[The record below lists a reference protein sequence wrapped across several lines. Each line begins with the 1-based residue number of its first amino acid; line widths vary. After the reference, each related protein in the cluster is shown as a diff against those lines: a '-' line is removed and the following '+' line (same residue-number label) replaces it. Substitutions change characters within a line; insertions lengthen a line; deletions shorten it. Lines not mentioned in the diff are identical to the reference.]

1 MGKAASPTTTE
12 EIYAAPIPGGSEMR
26 AVINQ
31 SVASSGSANPIAAG
45 NQAILTSKK
54 REILY
59 KNGYT
64 IPGKAVALPAAEAL
78 SGIKHNAKLG
88 GNIAKD
94 ERRSNASWKRS
105 TETDAHHVVAAEA
118 IAADTPRKFMFAA
131 GIGINDRDNG
141 VLLPR
146 YKTTKIATMPNASPH
161 QHIHTALYYSNVV
174 TEFYRVRDKKDEQQ
188 VRMLLKSISR
198 RLQNG
203 QFGY

>member
-1 MGKAASPTTTE
+1 MTTE
-12 EIYAAPIPGGSEMR
+12 EIYAASIPGGAEMR
-26 AVINQ
+26 AVVNQ
-31 SVASSGSANPIAAG
+31 SVASSSSVNPIAAG
-45 NQAILTSKK
+45 NQAILSSKK

-64 IPGKAVALPAAEAL
+64 IPGKAAALLAAEAV
-78 SGIKHNAKLG
+78 SGIEHSAKLG
-88 GNIAKD
+88 GNIAKV
-94 ERRSNASWKRS
+94 ELKKNANWQRH
-105 TETDAHHVVAAEA
+105 TEMDAHHVVAAEA
-118 IAADTPRKFMFAA
+118 IAADIPRKLMFGV

-146 YKTTKIATMPNASPH
+146 YATTQVATMPNASPH

-174 TEFYRVRDKKDEQQ
+174 TAFYRVQDKKDEQQ
-188 VRMLLKSISR
+188 IRTLLKSIAQ